1 VKTIPLRHLAEI
13 NPPSGFFEALPAE
26 ADVLFLPLETVWA
39 DGRADQTRRVRKS
52 SVESGYT
59 RFHPGDTVCPKVTPT
74 FQAGRSM
81 RANAVGA
88 GTTELH
94 VLRPRVGVD
103 PRWVTYAVRSK
114 HFLEEGVTAF
124 QGVAGL
130 QRVPQE
136 FVANFR
142 VADVPMGEQRRI
154 ADFLDDRV
162 ARIDQII
169 AARET
174 QLQALEPLRRAA
186 VVTALNDELR
196 VPLRRLLSRIV
207 TGGTPSAE
215 MDDPSGLSWYSPGGF
230 SPALTL
236 GDPTRRVSPE
246 DAVLFRAQSVLIV
259 GIGATAGKVAWL
271 DHRGSGNQ
279 QLTCLEHDPQRAE
292 GRFLLHQL
300 DAMRDGILRQAPLAT
315 LPILNNEFVKSI
327 DVAVPELSQQRRL
340 ARQWDARLSEDTA
353 TAGSL
358 TRSIAL
364 LGEYKQ
370 SLITAAV
377 TGEIDVATAGSGVPR

>member
-1 VKTIPLRHLAEI
+1 MTTIAPLRRVASMSYGDALAADEREEGAVPVMSSGGITGTHDQPNTLAPAIVVGRKGSHGSVWWSETPAFVIDTAYSIDRSNTTAHLRWLYYVLQSLGLGQLSNDVGVPGLSREAAY
-13 NPPSGFFEALPAE
+13 EAL
-26 ADVLFLPLETVWA
+26 VTV
-39 DGRADQTRRVRKS
+39 
-52 SVESGYT
+52 
-59 RFHPGDTVCPKVTPT
+59 
-74 FQAGRSM
+74 
-81 RANAVGA
+81 
-88 GTTELH
+88 
-94 VLRPRVGVD
+94 
-103 PRWVTYAVRSK
+103 
-114 HFLEEGVTAF
+114 
-124 QGVAGL
+124 
-130 QRVPQE
+130 VPI
-136 FVANFR
+136 
-142 VADVPMGEQRRI
+142 DEQRRI